1 MLETGTT
8 RRIAGI
14 AALAA
19 TGLLLSACGTTA
31 RVGGWLTGKDD
42 STTDEAVILGAPD
55 AETYLA
61 ELYELVAG
69 DARKQAAIYEDASS
83 SARLTPNPSSNL
95 RLGLVLATP
104 GHAAYDPARAQGVLR
119 DVLGQSELLT
129 QAEIALATVQ
139 LRNAE
144 RLVGVRTEAA
154 RELDASSRAAQ
165 AEEQALSRRIANA
178 EAENRRLRAE
188 LADAQ
193 QKLEAITSI
202 ERSIREQE

>member
-1 MLETGTT
+1 MTVRT
-8 RRIAGI
+8 AGI
-14 AALAA
+14 AAVAA
-19 TGLLLSACGTTA
+19 ASLLLSACGTTE
-31 RVGGWLTGKDD
+31 RLGGWLAGKDAGD
-42 STTDEAVILGAPD
+42 TDEAVILGAPD
-55 AETYLA
+55 AETYLN
-61 ELYELVAG
+61 ELYELTAG

-83 SARLTPNPSSNL
+83 SARLTPNPSSKL

-119 DVLGQSELLT
+119 DVLSEVELLT

-144 RLVGVRTEAA
+144 RLVGVTTEAA
-154 RELDASSRAAQ
+154 RERDATSRAAQ
-165 AEEQALSRRIANA
+165 TETEVLNRRIANA

-188 LADAQ
+188 LEDAQ
-193 QKLEAITSI
+193 QKLEAITTI

>member
-1 MLETGTT
+1 MLE
-8 RRIAGI
+8 RRSTARITGI
-14 AALAA
+14 AAVAA
-19 TGLLLSACGTTA
+19 ASLLLSACGTTE
-31 RVGGWLTGKDD
+31 RLSGWLTGKDR
-42 STTDEAVILGAPD
+42 SETDEAVVLGAPD

-61 ELYELVAG
+61 ELYELTVG

-83 SARLTPNPSSNL
+83 AARLTPNPSSNL

-119 DVLGQSELLT
+119 NVLSESELLT
-129 QAEIALATVQ
+129 QSEIALASVQ

-144 RLVGVRTEAA
+144 RLVGVTSEAA
-154 RELDASSRAAQ
+154 RERDATSRAAQ
-165 AEEQALSRRIANA
+165 TEAQTLNRRIAAA

-188 LADAQ
+188 LEDAQ

>member
-1 MLETGTT
+1 MLETRTT
-8 RRIAGI
+8 LWIAGI
-14 AALAA
+14 VVAAS
-19 TGLLLSACGTTA
+19 LLLSACGTTA
-31 RVGGWLTGKDD
+31 KVGGWLTGRED
-42 STTDEAVILGAPD
+42 SDKDEAVILGAPD
-55 AETYLA
+55 AETYLE

-69 DARKQAAIYEDASS
+69 DARKQAAIYDDASS
-83 SARLTPNPSSNL
+83 SARLTPNPSSRL
-95 RLGLVLATP
+95 RLGLVLSIP
-104 GHAAYDPARAQGVLR
+104 GHAAYDPALAQGVLR
-119 DVLGQSELLT
+119 DVLAKSELLT

-139 LRNAE
+139 LHSAE
-144 RLVGVRTEAA
+144 RLVGVTAEAA

-165 AEEQALSRRIANA
+165 AEEQALSRRVAAA